1 MKLKTLLAALLPA
14 VLFCCSSNCL
24 GADTQAI
31 RSNINRLHEQIAAQE
46 EQLQQSGAQE
56 LTVLDEL
63 DQISSNM
70 EEQQEKILVLQNHL
84 QRQQQTL
91 AATKEAL
98 NKTMQARDQA
108 KEQMLKRL
116 RAFYMMGRL
125 EVLNVTFSNKT
136 LPELLLMMD
145 SFHSLAGYDQSVIDR
160 YKKSLAVLEQAK
172 TSYELEESLQEELV
186 RQAEEQQKKL
196 LTLRQEREDML
207 TRIKAQQGLYRLAV
221 EEMRQAEAKM
231 KRTLVGIKARKRNP
245 GQGLLAF
252 KGKLPFPAQGKV
264 TLHFGEVLKTGL
276 RKGET
281 VKGIHIE
288 VKPGTAV
295 RAVAKGRVAFAG
307 WRRGYGNAVI
317 IDHGQNWF
325 TITSRL
331 DSIAVR
337 EGDIILR
344 PGQKIGTSG
353 DLATLYE
360 PGLYFE
366 IRQDTEPQ
374 DPLQWLKAD

>member
-1 MKLKTLLAALLPA
+1 MKLKTPLAMFLSVLLG
-14 VLFCCSSNCL
+14 CCSSNCL
-24 GADTQAI
+24 GADEHKI
-31 RSNINRLHEQIAAQE
+31 RININRLQEQIAVQE
-46 EQLQQSGAQE
+46 EQLRQSGEQE

-63 DQISSNM
+63 DQISRKM

-91 AATKEAL
+91 AKTKEAL
-98 NKTMQARDQA
+98 DKTMQAREQA
-108 KEQMLKRL
+108 KQQMLKRL

-125 EVLNVTFSNKT
+125 GVLNVTFSSKT
-136 LPELLLMMD
+136 LPELMLMMD
-145 SFHSLAGYDQSVIDR
+145 SFRSLAGYDQSVIDQ
-160 YKKSLAVLEQAK
+160 YKKSLSVLEQAE
-172 TSYELEESLQEELV
+172 TAYELEESLQEELL
-186 RQAEEQQKKL
+186 RQAEEQQNKL
-196 LTLRQEREDML
+196 QTLQQQQEDVLTKIR
-207 TRIKAQQGLYRLAV
+207 AQQGLYRLAV
-221 EEMRQAEAKM
+221 EEMRQAEAEM
-231 KRTLVGIKARKRNP
+231 RRTLAGIKARKRNP

-252 KGKLPFPAQGKV
+252 KGKLPFPAKGKV
-264 TLHFGEVLKTGL
+264 TLRFGEVLKTGL

-288 VKPGTAV
+288 VKPGTEVQAV
-295 RAVAKGRVAFAG
+295 EKGRVAFAG

-337 EGDIILR
+337 EGDIVLS
-344 PGQKIGTSG
+344 PGQKIGVSG

-366 IRQDTEPQ
+366 IRQGTEPQ
-374 DPLQWLKAD
+374 DPLQWLEAD

>member
-1 MKLKTLLAALLPA
+1 MKLKTLSAAFLTA
-14 VLFCCSSNCL
+14 FLFCCSGNCL
-24 GADTQAI
+24 GANTQEI
-31 RSNINRLHEQIAAQE
+31 RNNINRLQEQIAEQE
-46 EQLQQSGAQE
+46 EQLQQSGEQE
-56 LTVLDEL
+56 LTVLDKL
-63 DQISSNM
+63 DQISSKV

-84 QRQQQTL
+84 ERQQQTL
-91 AATKEAL
+91 VATKKAL
-98 NKTMQARDQA
+98 DKTMQARDRA

-145 SFHSLAGYDQSVIDR
+145 SFRSLAGYDQSVIDR
-160 YKKSLAVLEQAK
+160 YKKSLTMLEQAK

-196 LTLRQEREDML
+196 HVLRQQQEDML

-231 KRTLVGIKARKRNP
+231 KRTLAGIKARKQNP
-245 GQGLLAF
+245 GQGLLSF
-252 KGKLPFPAQGKV
+252 KGKLPFPAKGKV

-288 VKPGTAV
+288 VKPGTKV
-295 RAVAKGRVAFAG
+295 RAVEKGRVAFAG

-317 IDHGQNWF
+317 IDHNRNWF

-331 DSIAVR
+331 DSIAVK
-337 EGDIILR
+337 EGDIVR
-344 PGQKIGTSG
+344 SGQKIGVSG

-366 IRQDTEPQ
+366 IRQGTEPQ